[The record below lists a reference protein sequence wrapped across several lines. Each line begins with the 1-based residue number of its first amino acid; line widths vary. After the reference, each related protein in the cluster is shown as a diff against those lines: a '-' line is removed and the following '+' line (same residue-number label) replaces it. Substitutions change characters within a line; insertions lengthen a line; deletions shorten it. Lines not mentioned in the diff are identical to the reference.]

1 MGEATPGPE
10 QTIHGNGLQ
19 GRLAG
24 LLLAE
29 QAIDELLQLV
39 VTSIG
44 SYLETYGASVT
55 ARRGDRFDTANASS
69 DFVRDLDTTQ
79 YEAND
84 GPSVVATMTGEEVNL
99 GLEQVLSTWGTLGEV
114 MERRDLGGV
123 MSRPLLTRGRALG
136 SLNVYMDTA
145 GPAEEPLVGLVRGF
159 ARQASSLL
167 GRAVELESRR
177 RRGVPLAEALEVR
190 DIVGQ
195 ATGILMVEGSCTAA
209 DALENLTSAS
219 QRANRPLRDVAGRL
233 VKAVETRAGGQV
245 P

>member
-1 MGEATPGPE
+1 VGEGTPGPG
-10 QTIHGNGLQ
+10 QTIDGGALQ
-19 GRLAG
+19 CRLAG

-29 QAIDELLQLV
+29 QTIDELLQLV

-69 DFVRDLDTTQ
+69 AFVRDLDTTQ

-84 GPSVVATMTGEEVNL
+84 GPSVLATMTGEEVNL
-99 GLEQVLSTWGTLGEV
+99 GLEQVLSTWGALGAV
-114 MERRDLGGV
+114 MQRRDLGGV
-123 MSRPLLTRGRALG
+123 MSRPLFTRGHALG

-167 GRAVELESRR
+167 GRAAELESRR
-177 RRGVPLAEALEVR
+177 PHGVALAEALEAR
-190 DIVGQ
+190 DVVGQ
-195 ATGILMVEGSCTAA
+195 ATGILMVQGSCTAG
-209 DALENLTSAS
+209 DALKTLMSTS
-219 QRANRPLRDVAGRL
+219 QRANRPLRDVAGGL
-233 VKAVETRAGGQV
+233 VRAVETRAGG
-245 P
+245 

>member
-1 MGEATPGPE
+1 MGEAAPGPE
-10 QTIHGNGLQ
+10 QSSDGGALQ
-19 GRLAG
+19 WRLAG

-29 QAIDELLQLV
+29 ETIDELLQLV

-79 YEAND
+79 CEVND
-84 GPSVVATMTGEEVNL
+84 GPLVLATMTGEEVNL
-99 GLEQVLSTWGTLGEV
+99 GLEQVLSTWGALGEV

-167 GRAVELESRR
+167 GRAVELGSRR
-177 RRGVPLAEALEVR
+177 PRGLPLAEALETR
-190 DIVGQ
+190 DLVGQ
-195 ATGILMVEGSCTAA
+195 ATGILMVEGSCTAG
-209 DALENLTSAS
+209 DALKTLMSAS
-219 QRANRPLRDVAGRL
+219 QRANRPLPDVAGRL
-233 VKAVETRAGGQV
+233 VKTVETRAGGQV